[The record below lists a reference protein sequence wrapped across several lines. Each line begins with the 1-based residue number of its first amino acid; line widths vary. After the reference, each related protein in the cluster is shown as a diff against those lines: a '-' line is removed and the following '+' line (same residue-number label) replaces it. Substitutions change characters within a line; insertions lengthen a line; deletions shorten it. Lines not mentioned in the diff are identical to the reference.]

1 MVVRRSGATT
11 STQLARG
18 ELTESGQYPGRYTAR
33 VPRFSDEVEEVA
45 VLFEVTCPGGN
56 VESARLDTYIDPS
69 GTVSDPFGDPVPG
82 AQVVLRRSDD
92 PGGPFVTVA
101 DGSRSEE
108 RRVGK
113 ECDSTCSSRW
123 SPYH

>member
-69 GTVSDPFGDPVPG
+69 GTGSELGRASCRERGRPVVKISVG
-82 AQVVLRRSDD
+82 ARNL
-92 PGGPFVTVA
+92 
-101 DGSRSEE
+101 
-108 RRVGK
+108 K
-113 ECDSTCSSRW
+113 KKK
-123 SPYH
+123 